1 MTAAQF
7 ARHLGVA
14 PGTLAWWRWRIE
26 RGDDSLART
35 DHAPRLL
42 QVDLLHDD
50 THHTSWVYA
59 APNGHSLRVSGD
71 IDLRTLHALLDHIAA
86 RRAP

>member
-7 ARHLGVA
+7 ARHLGVV

-26 RGDDSLART
+26 RGDGSLART
-35 DHAPRLL
+35 DHTPRLL
-42 QVDLLHDD
+42 EVDLLRDDPHDA
-50 THHTSWVYA
+50 SWVYTS
-59 APNGHSLRVSGD
+59 PNGHSLRVAGA